1 MRQQV
6 INDPITGIDFSIRY
20 VKIDRPE
27 VPEMRYDIEYVK
39 LVDNY
44 SRRCQALRRKLKAR
58 WKR

>member
-1 MRQQV
+1 ML
-6 INDPITGIDFSIRY
+6 NDPITGLDFSIRY

-27 VPEMRYDIEYVK
+27 VPEMRYEIEYVR

-44 SRRCQALRRKLKAR
+44 STRCRKLRRRLNAR